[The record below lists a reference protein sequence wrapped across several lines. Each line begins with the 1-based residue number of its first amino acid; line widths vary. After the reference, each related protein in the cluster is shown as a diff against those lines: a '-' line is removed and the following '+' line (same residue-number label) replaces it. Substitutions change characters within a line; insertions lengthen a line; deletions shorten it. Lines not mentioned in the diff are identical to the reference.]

1 MTKVA
6 TKAASGDATA
16 VAITTGF
23 NIGTRHSLFISY
35 VLGSIATT
43 ASTSVIFV
51 LDFIINCTIAFRI
64 IWLHKRRPELKEKL
78 IDLIQELTIVEM
90 VELIVPP
97 VYLLCFS
104 TAYFGP
110 NASFIGNIKNS
121 YWQYIGVED
130 VDYAVKIVC
139 LFFSIDLISGIGCY
153 FIIWCICRINLF
165 RAHIALQK
173 EFGDIFL
180 VTLIFI
186 LNTVSISQTV

>member
-1 MTKVA
+1 
-6 TKAASGDATA
+6 
-16 VAITTGF
+16 
-23 NIGTRHSLFISY
+23 
-35 VLGSIATT
+35 
-43 ASTSVIFV
+43 
-51 LDFIINCTIAFRI
+51 
-64 IWLHKRRPELKEKL
+64 
-78 IDLIQELTIVEM
+78 M

-104 TAYFGP
+104 MAYFGP

-130 VDYAVKIVC
+130 VDYSIKIVC
-139 LFFSIDLISGIGCY
+139 LFFSIDLVSGIGCY
-153 FIIWCICRINLF
+153 LMLWCTCRINLF

-186 LNTVSISQTV
+186 LNTVSIEQLVLRFLLILKSLCNILNCIREIFHLRSFQ